1 MPPDD
6 PLAEKETVV
15 ANDFEGRP
23 IILPRRMNVQNELA
37 NWFGDSFEHLQV
49 LFTSNLS
56 TNGAL
61 MVRKGL
67 GYSFVIEGSV
77 PFWDKNEIVYRPLYP
92 ELSANSV
99 IAWEKQQPFCLAVT
113 KFIEHIKSTYAF
125 KA

>member
-92 ELSANSV
+92 ELSANR
-99 IAWEKQQPFCLAVT
+99 INICF
-113 KFIEHIKSTYAF
+113 
-125 KA
+125 